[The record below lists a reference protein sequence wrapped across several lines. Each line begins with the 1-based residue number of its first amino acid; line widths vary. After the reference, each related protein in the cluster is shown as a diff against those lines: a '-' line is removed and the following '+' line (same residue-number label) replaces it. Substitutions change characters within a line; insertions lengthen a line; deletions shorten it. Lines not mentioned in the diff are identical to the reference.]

1 MNSGSR
7 GLGLH
12 TATAFLLQGAKLVI
26 VTARKAGGEQGIDQ
40 AVVKLNALT
49 GISGKAIGIPC
60 DAGKREE
67 LVKFM
72 EKVKQ
77 HTDRVDILVANAGA
91 TWGGPFETTPDWS
104 SAKVLDLNVRGIFN
118 IVQVFQPMLEKATKE
133 DPARIIIVSSTAG
146 RTVPH
151 TGVNGECQIL

>member
-1 MNSGSR
+1 M
-7 GLGLH
+7 
-12 TATAFLLQGAKLVI
+12 
-26 VTARKAGGEQGIDQ
+26 TARKAGGAEGIDQ
-40 AVVKLNALT
+40 AVIKLNALP

-72 EKVKQ
+72 DKVKQ
-77 HTDRVDILVANAGA
+77 HTDHIDILVANAGA

-118 IVQVFQPMLEKATKE
+118 IVQVFQPMLEKAARKE

-151 TGVNGECQIL
+151 TGVNGRCQSRHTQA